1 MAIKQLNNNKGLSVA
16 GLSSVTANNTIYLY
30 GDKKAYSNIWFIATK
45 DISNNKSPTPFH
57 QNNSLIIPDLAY
69 SPGVVFNN
77 SILAFNNVNN
87 SAIVVYS
94 FDLVSNHTWSS
105 ISTQPFNAS
114 ARDYSISLAPTND
127 QIYLLGGTN
136 ATQDFWVYYT
146 ESNLWKPLLSPYTN
160 TTRCG
165 HTSSMLS
172 DGRMII
178 IGGFT
183 CPSSTPN
190 ELSLI
195 PLTQLLI
202 FNSNDSVWL
211 TPPQIKG
218 KPPSARTYHSAI
230 VMNNKNDVFICG
242 GQNETPMPFQ
252 IYMGSQLANLQD
264 MSGIFDT
271 NTWTWRTP
279 KTSYLNQPYPQS
291 NGILS
296 IVNETKLVFGFGTN
310 YHTVHDRLHIFDTV
324 TETWQD
330 TSITRLQD
338 SILIE
343 NSSRLASK
351 MNHTIFWVIMGCIIA
366 TIICSYFVAVWNFG
380 FKKLHFKFLRSLK
393 LIKREIWKPR
403 IGEPGWAETS
413 RLVLKLF
420 FLLLFLYLILTLSN
434 QVIHS
439 PVIDQLSYES
449 NPEMSIDVPDIK
461 FCFDDWEGT
470 PYIRC
475 TTDFGTQCSDYIT
488 ALPTLYPCFLFHPP
502 TSFRLGQI
510 SGRLQ
515 SNGSFLKFDYYAQGQ
530 SGTQVQVDFYNK
542 LHDPTLSVYNLTDV
556 PFDWT
561 DQHEQDLY
569 LNPKGQ
575 LSKTSYAFNLGL
587 INSVHFELIKRVSL
601 SQGIWNYVGVS
612 PSIKTRYEIETVE
625 TPEYFETMHDPSS
638 GAPQPLGSLHIVPLS
653 CQTKVLREQK
663 AFAFINAMG
672 IFGGLFGL
680 LFSLQSCLFGYR
692 PRSPWGYMHRWS
704 FGNLRSSLMRGL
716 QSNFFP
722 QKPNDS
728 VLNVNGSDPLNNN
741 ASYLLPTSP
750 LEKKDKEV
758 RMAQIEDRIHML
770 ERLFQAYYIDD
781 EIFRSLDNALK
792 NDPSSSV

>member
-1 MAIKQLNNNKGLSVA
+1 
-16 GLSSVTANNTIYLY
+16 
-30 GDKKAYSNIWFIATK
+30 
-45 DISNNKSPTPFH
+45 
-57 QNNSLIIPDLAY
+57 
-69 SPGVVFNN
+69 
-77 SILAFNNVNN
+77 
-87 SAIVVYS
+87 
-94 FDLVSNHTWSS
+94 
-105 ISTQPFNAS
+105 
-114 ARDYSISLAPTND
+114 
-127 QIYLLGGTN
+127 
-136 ATQDFWVYYT
+136 
-146 ESNLWKPLLSPYTN
+146 
-160 TTRCG
+160 
-165 HTSSMLS
+165 
-172 DGRMII
+172 
-178 IGGFT
+178 
-183 CPSSTPN
+183 
-190 ELSLI
+190 
-195 PLTQLLI
+195 
-202 FNSNDSVWL
+202 
-211 TPPQIKG
+211 
-218 KPPSARTYHSAI
+218 
-230 VMNNKNDVFICG
+230 
-242 GQNETPMPFQ
+242 
-252 IYMGSQLANLQD
+252 
-264 MSGIFDT
+264 MS
-271 NTWTWRTP
+271 
-279 KTSYLNQPYPQS
+279 
-291 NGILS
+291 
-296 IVNETKLVFGFGTN
+296 
-310 YHTVHDRLHIFDTV
+310 
-324 TETWQD
+324 
-330 TSITRLQD
+330 
-338 SILIE
+338 
-343 NSSRLASK
+343 
-351 MNHTIFWVIMGCIIA
+351 
-366 TIICSYFVAVWNFG
+366 
-380 FKKLHFKFLRSLK
+380 
-393 LIKREIWKPR
+393 
-403 IGEPGWAETS
+403 
-413 RLVLKLF
+413 
-420 FLLLFLYLILTLSN
+420 
-434 QVIHS
+434 
-439 PVIDQLSYES
+439 
-449 NPEMSIDVPDIK
+449 
-461 FCFDDWEGT
+461 
-470 PYIRC
+470 
-475 TTDFGTQCSDYIT
+475 
-488 ALPTLYPCFLFHPP
+488 TLYPCFLFHPP

-542 LHDPTLSVYNLTDV
+542 LHDPTLSVYNLTDI
-556 PFDWT
+556 PFDWE
-561 DQHEQDLY
+561 DQREQDLY

-750 LEKKDKEV
+750 LEKRDKEV

>member
-16 GLSSVTANNTIYLY
+16 GLSSITTNNTIYLY
-30 GDKKAYSNIWFIATK
+30 GDKRAYSNIWIMATK

-57 QNNSLIIPDLAY
+57 QNNSLVIPDLAY
-69 SPGVVFNN
+69 SPGVAFNN

-87 SAIVVYS
+87 SAIVVYT
-94 FDLVSNHTWSS
+94 FDLLSNHTWSS
-105 ISTQPFNAS
+105 ISTQPFNS
-114 ARDYSISLAPTND
+114 STRDYSISLAPTND
-127 QIYLLGGTN
+127 QVYLLGGTN

-146 ESNLWKPLLSPYTN
+146 ESNLWKPLVSPYTN

-183 CPSSTPN
+183 CPSPTPN

-202 FNSNDSVWL
+202 FNSNDSVWI

-218 KPPSARTYHSAI
+218 KTPSARTYHSAI

-242 GQNETPMPFQ
+242 GQNETPVPFQ

-264 MSGIFDT
+264 MSSILDT

-296 IVNETKLVFGFGTN
+296 IVNETKVVFGFGTN
-310 YHTVHDRLHIFDTV
+310 YHTVHDRLHIFDTA

-343 NSSRLASK
+343 NSSRIASK
-351 MNHTIFWVIMGCIIA
+351 MNHTIFWIITGCIVAI
-366 TIICSYFVAVWNFG
+366 IICSYFVAVWNFG
-380 FKKLHFKFLRSLK
+380 FEKLHFKFLRSLK
-393 LIKREIWKPR
+393 SIKQEIWKPR
-403 IGEPGWAETS
+403 IGEPGWAET
-413 RLVLKLF
+413 
-420 FLLLFLYLILTLSN
+420 
-434 QVIHS
+434 

-449 NPEMSIDVPDIK
+449 NPEMSIDVPADIK

-502 TSFRLGQI
+502 TAFRLGPI

-530 SGTQVQVDFYNK
+530 SGIQVQVDFYNK
-542 LHDPTLSVYNLTDV
+542 LHDPTLSVYNLTDI
-556 PFDWT
+556 PFDWA

-575 LSKTSYAFNLGL
+575 LSKNSYAFNLGL

-722 QKPNDS
+722 QKSNDS
-728 VLNVNGSDPLNNN
+728 VLNVNGSDQLNNN

-750 LEKKDKEV
+750 LERKDKEV